1 MLIRFT
7 GNRKLDYN
15 LSILS
20 QFDNWSQN
28 LYPDM
33 DTELEILLHFF
44 FLLTEH
50 SEGFVK
56 HGNEKNAH
64 TFKTIYVN

>member
-44 FLLTEH
+44 FFTH
-50 SEGFVK
+50 R
-56 HGNEKNAH
+56 AQ
-64 TFKTIYVN
+64 